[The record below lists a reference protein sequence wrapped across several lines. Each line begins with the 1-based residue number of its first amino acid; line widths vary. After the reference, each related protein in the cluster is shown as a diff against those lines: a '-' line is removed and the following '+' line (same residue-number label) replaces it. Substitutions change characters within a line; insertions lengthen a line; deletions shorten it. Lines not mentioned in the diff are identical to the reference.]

1 MTSSGTGLVGGLYVE
16 RSSPVHRLAAEQ
28 KLVGTLV
35 FVLAVVATPREAFW
49 AFGVAAALVGAA
61 VALARLPAGLVAR
74 RCTVEVPFLLF
85 ALAMPVLGTGAR
97 VDLLGLSLSQ
107 EGLWSAWAIVA
118 KGTLGVAASVVLAAT
133 TRVPDLLGALRRLR
147 VPVAFVAIA
156 GFMVRYLDVLV
167 GDLRRLQVARTSRGD
182 DPRWLWQAGAMA
194 ATAGALFVRTYE
206 RGERVHQAMLA
217 RGFDGSFPAG
227 GPVVTATPERGGAR
241 WPVALALPALA
252 VLAMAVAHV

>member
-1 MTSSGTGLVGGLYVE
+1 MTSPGTGLVGGLYVE
-16 RSSPVHRLAAEQ
+16 RTSPVHRLAPEQ
-28 KLVGTLV
+28 KVVATLV

-49 AFGVAAALVGAA
+49 AFGLAAVLVGAA
-61 VALARLPAGLVAR
+61 IALARLPLGLVAR
-74 RCTVEVPFLLF
+74 RCSVELPFLLF
-85 ALAMPVLGTGAR
+85 ALAMPVLGGGDR
-97 VDLLGLSLSQ
+97 VDVLGLSLSE
-107 EGLWSAWAIVA
+107 EGLWSAWGIVA

-133 TRVPDLLGALRRLR
+133 TRVPDLLGALRRLH

-182 DPRWLWQAGAMA
+182 DPRWLWQVGAMA

-217 RGFDGSFPAG
+217 RGFDGAFPTGA
-227 GPVVTATPERGGAR
+227 PATVATPERGGAR
-241 WPVALALPALA
+241 WPAALALPALA